1 MRKVF
6 PLLAVAVLFS
16 GLTVAFAAEEITIT
30 GDAVCA
36 KCALKETKTCQ
47 NTITVEKD
55 GKKTTYYLADNKVSK
70 TAHGGLKI
78 CSAAKDEPVKVK
90 ATGTVEEKDGKKV
103 FTATKVEA
111 AE

>member
-1 MRKVF
+1 MF
-6 PLLAVAVLFS
+6 PLLAVSVLFS
-16 GLTVAFAAEEITIT
+16 GLTIAWAAEEVTLT

-55 GKKTTYYLADNKVSK
+55 GKKTTYYLAANAVSK
-70 TAHGGLKI
+70 KAHTGLKI
-78 CSAAKDEPVKVK
+78 CMASTDAPVKVK
-90 ATGTVEEKDGKKV
+90 ATGTVKEEDGKQV
-103 FTATKVEA
+103 LTATKIEA